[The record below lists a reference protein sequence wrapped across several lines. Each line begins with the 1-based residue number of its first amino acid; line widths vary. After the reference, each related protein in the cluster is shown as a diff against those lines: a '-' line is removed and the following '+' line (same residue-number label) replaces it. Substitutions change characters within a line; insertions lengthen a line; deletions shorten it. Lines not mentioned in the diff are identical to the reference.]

1 MTTKSPENHRCAS
14 SADTDIN
21 ATGGLPALAL
31 RPAEL
36 AALVRSARSDD
47 PDPSAGPTSTSSS
60 SSSDAT
66 TLPGGSGTAQ
76 QRQRQQQEGPPS
88 QRAAKVQTFLAV
100 LREAIDLI
108 NEDVD
113 EDWL

>member
-1 MTTKSPENHRCAS
+1 M
-14 SADTDIN
+14 
-21 ATGGLPALAL
+21 
-31 RPAEL
+31 
-36 AALVRSARSDD
+36 
-47 PDPSAGPTSTSSS
+47 
-60 SSSDAT
+60 
-66 TLPGGSGTAQ
+66 TLPGDSGTVQ